1 MAMVI
6 SKFHKL
12 IQSRLLWGAFL
23 VVIICTFVL
32 WGMSPAARNSDS
44 PTARAAGSL
53 DGKEVSFD
61 EFDAA
66 YRTAYFGHLLQ
77 SGREASAEDSIRTAA
92 WLRLAS
98 LREAA
103 KLGVRCSDDEL
114 VATIRSYFP
123 DPQTG
128 AFSPEF
134 YNAFEANRLRPLG
147 YSKSVFETFL
157 RQQII
162 LQKLEELVGRQA
174 VVTPLEV
181 QRTCESLADSF
192 TVDYAVIDE
201 KSVADT
207 VSVSDDDA
215 RAFYD
220 ADPSLF
226 TTPETRD
233 VSYAVIPASNFANA
247 AENATDDELLD
258 FFEAHP
264 DLFAVESTDEDGN
277 ATSTTPDFDDVKDR
291 VREAMAGE
299 AALDAARSAAE
310 DLFAAVLPGE
320 SERIPVFSEVVAAAG
335 YALESAKEV
344 SPFSLP
350 VPDAPSFST
359 AAFALSLDSYERPSA
374 PVVGKNAVYV
384 LYLDAINAPRVP
396 AFDEVKDQAL
406 DAARRKAVA
415 DALAEKTSSI
425 SEIARLGI
433 ASGKSLKT
441 ALKGSG
447 IAVKAAPVFTGI
459 EATASDDPV
468 VRILAQTVPTF
479 NAGEIAPPV
488 PSPEG
493 ILIPYLK
500 ARTPADPA
508 QVDALSPEI
517 SRFVRSQR
525 AHDLFREWQDSLLA
539 PERFTDFQKS
549 SNWDDADLLDEEEA
563 EEAEDAPEARDPEAE
578 DAEAEDAED
587 DAPAADAPEAEPAEA
602 PAAEAPAEDAA
613 EDAPAAE

>member
-1 MAMVI
+1 MAMII

-23 VVIICTFVL
+23 VVIIFSFVI
-32 WGMSPAARNSDS
+32 WGMSPAARNDDS

-53 DGKEVSFD
+53 NGEEISFD
-61 EFDAA
+61 EFEAA
-66 YRTAYFGHLLQ
+66 YRAAYFGHVLQ
-77 SGREASAEDSIRTAA
+77 SGREASADDSIRNAA

-103 KLGVRCSDDEL
+103 KFGIRCSDDEL
-114 VATIRSYFP
+114 VATIRSNFS
-123 DPQTG
+123 DPQSGT
-128 AFSPEF
+128 FSPE
-134 YNAFEANRLRPLG
+134 YYDAFEANRLRPLG
-147 YSKSVFETFL
+147 YSKSAFESFL
-157 RQQII
+157 RQEIV
-162 LQKLEELVGRQA
+162 LQKLGELIGRQA
-174 VVTPLEV
+174 IVTPLEV
-181 QRTCESLADSF
+181 RRTCESLADSF

-201 KSVADT
+201 KSVSDS

-220 ADPSLF
+220 ADPSVF

-233 VSYAVIPASNFANA
+233 LSYAVIPASKFANA

-258 FFEAHP
+258 FFEAHT
-264 DLFAVESTDEDGN
+264 DLFAVESTDEEGN
-277 ATSTTPDFDDVKDR
+277 TTSTTPDFDDVKDR
-291 VREAMAGE
+291 VREAMADD
-299 AALDAARSAAE
+299 AALEAARSAAE

-320 SERIPVFSEVVAAAG
+320 SEHIPVFSEVVAAAG
-335 YALESAKEV
+335 YDLESAKNV
-344 SPFSLP
+344 SPFSIP
-350 VPDAPSFST
+350 VPDAPSFAS

-374 PVVGKNAVYV
+374 PVVGKDAVYV

-396 AFDEVKDQAL
+396 AFDEVKTAAL
-406 DAARRKAVA
+406 DAARRKAIA

-433 ASGKSLKT
+433 ASGQSLKT

-447 IAVKAAPVFTGI
+447 ITVKAAPTFTGLD
-459 EATASDDPV
+459 ATAAEDPI
-468 VRILAQTVPTF
+468 VRVLAQAVPAF
-479 NAGEIAPPV
+479 NVGEIATPV

-500 ARTPADPA
+500 ARTPADTA
-508 QVDALSPEI
+508 QIDAISPEI
-517 SRFVRSQR
+517 TRLVRSRR
-525 AHDLFREWQDSLLA
+525 AQELFLEWQASLLS

-549 SNWDDADLLDEEEA
+549 SNWDDADLLEE

-578 DAEAEDAED
+578 DADA
-587 DAPAADAPEAEPAEA
+587 DAPAEDAPEADAPVADTPEP
-602 PAAEAPAEDAA
+602 PAADAPAEDAA
-613 EDAPAAE
+613 DDAPAAE